1 MARMP
6 APRRPLVTACA
17 PSAHVRGKVIT
28 QAFPPQGDRTRVE
41 SAEISREQTERGNP
55 VRAIIRRARR
65 NGPQRGQTMAEY
77 ALVLAVITVGV
88 LASVSA
94 LSGGI
99 MSGID
104 TVSGLVDGI
113 V

>member
-1 MARMP
+1 
-6 APRRPLVTACA
+6 
-17 PSAHVRGKVIT
+17 VR
-28 QAFPPQGDRTRVE
+28 DLL
-41 SAEISREQTERGNP
+41 
-55 VRAIIRRARR
+55 RRACRT
-65 NGPQRGQTMAEY
+65 GPQSGQTMAEY
-77 ALVLAVITVGV
+77 ALVLAVITIGV

-104 TVSGLVDGI
+104 TVSGLVGGI

>member
-1 MARMP
+1 MVAQP
-6 APRRPLVTACA
+6 
-17 PSAHVRGKVIT
+17 
-28 QAFPPQGDRTRVE
+28 
-41 SAEISREQTERGNP
+41 EISSKLTC
-55 VRAIIRRARR
+55 VRILIYFLCNIASLLPGMNLFEWSDLLTIALLVLLEGVLSGD
-65 NGPQRGQTMAEY
+65 N
-77 ALVLAVITVGV
+77 ALVLAVITIGV

-104 TVSGLVDGI
+104 TVSGLVGGI

>member
-1 MARMP
+1 
-6 APRRPLVTACA
+6 
-17 PSAHVRGKVIT
+17 
-28 QAFPPQGDRTRVE
+28 
-41 SAEISREQTERGNP
+41 
-55 VRAIIRRARR
+55 
-65 NGPQRGQTMAEY
+65 MAEY

-104 TVSGLVDGI
+104 TVSGLIDGI

>member
-1 MARMP
+1 MSIPPKPDVSESKGGPPVRDL
-6 APRRPLVTACA
+6 PRRA
-17 PSAHVRGKVIT
+17 VRNR
-28 QAFPPQGDRTRVE
+28 PQ
-41 SAEISREQTERGNP
+41 S
-55 VRAIIRRARR
+55 
-65 NGPQRGQTMAEY
+65 GQTMAEY
-77 ALVLAVITVGV
+77 ALVLAVITIGV

-99 MSGID
+99 MSGIV

>member
-1 MARMP
+1 
-6 APRRPLVTACA
+6 
-17 PSAHVRGKVIT
+17 
-28 QAFPPQGDRTRVE
+28 
-41 SAEISREQTERGNP
+41 
-55 VRAIIRRARR
+55 
-65 NGPQRGQTMAEY
+65 MAEY
-77 ALVLAVITVGV
+77 ALVLAVITIGV

>member
-1 MARMP
+1 MRD
-6 APRRPLVTACA
+6 LL
-17 PSAHVRGKVIT
+17 
-28 QAFPPQGDRTRVE
+28 
-41 SAEISREQTERGNP
+41 
-55 VRAIIRRARR
+55 RRACRT
-65 NGPQRGQTMAEY
+65 GPQCGQTMAEY

-104 TVSGLVDGI
+104 TVSGLVAGI

>member
-1 MARMP
+1 VRDL
-6 APRRPLVTACA
+6 PRRAV
-17 PSAHVRGKVIT
+17 GKR
-28 QAFPPQGDRTRVE
+28 PQ
-41 SAEISREQTERGNP
+41 S
-55 VRAIIRRARR
+55 
-65 NGPQRGQTMAEY
+65 GQTMAEY
-77 ALVLAVITVGV
+77 ALVLAVITIGV

-104 TVSGLVDGI
+104 TVSGLVGGI

>member
-1 MARMP
+1 M
-6 APRRPLVTACA
+6 
-17 PSAHVRGKVIT
+17 HVKVIR
-28 QAFPPQGDRTRVE
+28 QPFPPERDRTGAD
-41 SAEISREQTERGNP
+41 SAEISWEQMKGGTP
-55 VRAIIRRARR
+55 VRDLLRRASR
-65 NGPQRGQTMAEY
+65 NGPQCGQTMAEY

-104 TVSGLVDGI
+104 TVSGLVAGI

>member
-1 MARMP
+1 
-6 APRRPLVTACA
+6 
-17 PSAHVRGKVIT
+17 
-28 QAFPPQGDRTRVE
+28 
-41 SAEISREQTERGNP
+41 
-55 VRAIIRRARR
+55 
-65 NGPQRGQTMAEY
+65 MAEY

-104 TVSGLVDGI
+104 TVSGIVDGI

>member
-1 MARMP
+1 
-6 APRRPLVTACA
+6 
-17 PSAHVRGKVIT
+17 
-28 QAFPPQGDRTRVE
+28 
-41 SAEISREQTERGNP
+41 
-55 VRAIIRRARR
+55 
-65 NGPQRGQTMAEY
+65 MAEY

>member
-1 MARMP
+1 MRDLH
-6 APRRPLVTACA
+6 RRA
-17 PSAHVRGKVIT
+17 VRSR
-28 QAFPPQGDRTRVE
+28 PQG
-41 SAEISREQTERGNP
+41 
-55 VRAIIRRARR
+55 
-65 NGPQRGQTMAEY
+65 GQTMAEY

-104 TVSGLVDGI
+104 EISGI
-113 V
+113 VAGLI

>member
-1 MARMP
+1 M
-6 APRRPLVTACA
+6 
-17 PSAHVRGKVIT
+17 G
-28 QAFPPQGDRTRVE
+28 
-41 SAEISREQTERGNP
+41 EQTERGNP
-55 VRAIIRRARR
+55 VRDLILRAVR

>member
-1 MARMP
+1 MRDLH
-6 APRRPLVTACA
+6 RRA
-17 PSAHVRGKVIT
+17 VRSR
-28 QAFPPQGDRTRVE
+28 PQG
-41 SAEISREQTERGNP
+41 
-55 VRAIIRRARR
+55 
-65 NGPQRGQTMAEY
+65 GQTMAEY

-104 TVSGLVDGI
+104 TVSGLVGGI

>member
-1 MARMP
+1 
-6 APRRPLVTACA
+6 
-17 PSAHVRGKVIT
+17 
-28 QAFPPQGDRTRVE
+28 
-41 SAEISREQTERGNP
+41 
-55 VRAIIRRARR
+55 
-65 NGPQRGQTMAEY
+65 MAEY
-77 ALVLAVITVGV
+77 ALVLAVITIGV

-104 TVSGLVDGI
+104 TVSGIVDGI

>member
-1 MARMP
+1 
-6 APRRPLVTACA
+6 
-17 PSAHVRGKVIT
+17 VR
-28 QAFPPQGDRTRVE
+28 DL
-41 SAEISREQTERGNP
+41 N
-55 VRAIIRRARR
+55 RRARR

-104 TVSGLVDGI
+104 EISGLVAGL

>member
-1 MARMP
+1 
-6 APRRPLVTACA
+6 
-17 PSAHVRGKVIT
+17 
-28 QAFPPQGDRTRVE
+28 
-41 SAEISREQTERGNP
+41 
-55 VRAIIRRARR
+55 
-65 NGPQRGQTMAEY
+65 MAEY

-104 TVSGLVDGI
+104 TVSGLVAGI

>member
-1 MARMP
+1 
-6 APRRPLVTACA
+6 
-17 PSAHVRGKVIT
+17 
-28 QAFPPQGDRTRVE
+28 
-41 SAEISREQTERGNP
+41 
-55 VRAIIRRARR
+55 
-65 NGPQRGQTMAEY
+65 MAEY
-77 ALVLAVITVGV
+77 ALVLAVITIGV

-104 TVSGLVDGI
+104 TVSGLVGGI